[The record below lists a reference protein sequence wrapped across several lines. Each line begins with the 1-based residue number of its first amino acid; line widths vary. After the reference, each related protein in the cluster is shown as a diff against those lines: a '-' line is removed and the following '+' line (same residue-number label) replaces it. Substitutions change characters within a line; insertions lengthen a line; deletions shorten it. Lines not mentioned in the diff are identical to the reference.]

1 MTTLTCTGSNT
12 AKEVVDDHSST
23 SCVLLD
29 SSKDYGMVPLISR
42 DDDNDGLKTVLLFQ
56 KS

>member
-12 AKEVVDDHSST
+12 AKEVVD
-23 SCVLLD
+23 
-29 SSKDYGMVPLISR
+29 DYGMVPLISR